1 MPAQGGGM
9 EIKMRRNLP
18 CIVCPMGCSIDVT
31 IDKDGKIT
39 EIVGNTCSRGAEYA
53 KNECTNPTRVVTST
67 AMTADGRPV
76 PVKTNRPIPKD
87 KIFECMDIINSLNLT
102 APLKIGDI
110 AAKDVFGCDIVIT
123 ANIF

>member
-1 MPAQGGGM
+1 
-9 EIKMRRNLP
+9 MRRNLT

-31 IDKDGKIT
+31 MDKDGKIT
-39 EIVGNTCSRGAEYA
+39 EIVGNTCPRGAEYA

-87 KIFECMDIINSLNLT
+87 KIFEAESKVIKELADKGKISFT
-102 APLKIGDI
+102 AATKNR
-110 AAKDVFGCDIVIT
+110 KYKKYRT
-123 ANIF
+123 NN

>member
-1 MPAQGGGM
+1 
-9 EIKMRRNLP
+9 MRRNLT

-39 EIVGNTCSRGAEYA
+39 EIVGNSCPRGAEYA
-53 KNECTNPTRVVTST
+53 KNECTNPTRVVAST

>member
-1 MPAQGGGM
+1 
-9 EIKMRRNLP
+9 MRRNLT

-39 EIVGNTCSRGAEYA
+39 EIVGNTCPRGAEYA

-76 PVKTNRPIPKD
+76 PVKTSRPIPKD

-110 AAKDVFGCDIVIT
+110 AANDVLGCDIVIT

>member
-1 MPAQGGGM
+1 
-9 EIKMRRNLP
+9 MRRNLT

-39 EIVGNTCSRGAEYA
+39 EIVGNTCPRGAEYA

-76 PVKTNRPIPKD
+76 PVKTNRPIPKE

-110 AAKDVFGCDIVIT
+110 DAKDVFGCDIVIT